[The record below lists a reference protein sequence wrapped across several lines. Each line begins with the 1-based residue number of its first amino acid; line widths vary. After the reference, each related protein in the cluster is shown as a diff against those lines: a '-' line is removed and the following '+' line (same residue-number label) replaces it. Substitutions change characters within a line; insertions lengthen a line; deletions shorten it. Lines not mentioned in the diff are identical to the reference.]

1 MARDESRFIFFLPHN
16 LMSTDLELMFTV
28 FKLMSIALELMFT
41 ACKHKFSRYRDTF
54 FLVIANNRIKSPKQ
68 PKSHQ
73 IICVIQYFSVFLQT
87 NEIINLKPSCVQR
100 QLIGEILNRFERRGL
115 RVAGMKM
122 MQLSDEILREHYAHL
137 VDKPFFPSLAAS
149 MQASPVVALALEG
162 VDAVQVVRTMTG
174 STNGREA
181 APGTIRGDYSMSN
194 QQNIVHASD
203 STSNAEI
210 ELRRFFKDEEIF
222 DYQSGAFG
230 YIYGSGEAK

>member
-1 MARDESRFIFFLPHN
+1 MI
-16 LMSTDLELMFTV
+16 
-28 FKLMSIALELMFT
+28 ELMFT
-41 ACKHKFSRYRDTF
+41 ACEHNFSRCRDTF
-54 FLVIANNRIKSPKQ
+54 FLINANNRIKSPRQ

-73 IICVIQYFSVFLQT
+73 IICVIQFFSVFLQT
-87 NEIINLKPSCVQR
+87 NEIINQSS
-100 QLIGEILNRFERRGL
+100 LNRFERRGL

-210 ELRRFFKDEEIF
+210 ELRRFFKDGEIF